1 MLREGMRTSQLT
13 LLDKAI
19 ERAGMLGLGTTSCP
33 AVHHE
38 CALIENARAALS
50 RLEDEE
56 HPSRDGW
63 PSLQKVCI

>member
-1 MLREGMRTSQLT
+1 
-13 LLDKAI
+13 
-19 ERAGMLGLGTTSCP
+19 MLGLAHYELP
-33 AVHHE
+33 AAVHHAKRVR
-38 CALIENARAALS
+38 ALIENARAALS